1 MKSKVAIQVYW
12 KDNPDMGVDVMP
24 VTGPD
29 EPLGGVFRHYP
40 AENKRQ
46 LDAIIE
52 GVNLSFEVVGVVY
65 D

>member
-1 MKSKVAIQVYW
+1 MKGKVAIQIFW
-12 KDNPDMGVDVMP
+12 KPNPDMGVDVMP

-29 EPLGGVFRHYP
+29 ERLSGVFRHYP

-52 GVNLSFEVVGVVY
+52 SVNLWFEVVQEVW

>member
-24 VTGPD
+24 VTDPD
-29 EPLGGVFRHYP
+29 ERLSGVFRHYP

-46 LDAIIE
+46 LDAIIN
-52 GVNLSFEVVGVVY
+52 GVYLDFEVVGVVY